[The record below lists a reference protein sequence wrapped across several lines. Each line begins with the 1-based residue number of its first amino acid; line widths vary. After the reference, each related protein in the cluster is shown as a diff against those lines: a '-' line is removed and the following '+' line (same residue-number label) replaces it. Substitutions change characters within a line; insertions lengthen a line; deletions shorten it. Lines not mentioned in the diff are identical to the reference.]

1 MSLNASQ
8 WREKIQSAA
17 GNIFP
22 SIQKVRRHLHQHP
35 ELSFNEF
42 KTSEYLQN
50 LLKDAGIPF
59 VAGLVKTGIRAEIKG
74 ASDGRQVALRGD
86 MDALPIQETNKTAY
100 KSINDGVMHAC
111 GHDVHSA
118 CLLGAGMILH
128 SLAEHLPGTVVLV
141 FQPGEEQ
148 HPGGARLML
157 EDGVFQDR
165 HPSSIF
171 AQHVFPTLPAGMVGF
186 REGRYMASSDEI
198 FIKVRGKGGHAAMPH
213 QLVDPVH
220 TAAQM
225 LVAMQAVSSRFAP
238 PLVPT
243 VLSFGK
249 VIANGATNVIPD
261 EVLLEGTFR
270 TMDEQWRNKAHEQI
284 LRIATET
291 AHAYGAKAD
300 VEISRGYPVL
310 YNHEALTR
318 RSRHAAEEY
327 LGKEQVVN
335 LDMRMTAED
344 FAWFAQ
350 EMPACFYRLGT
361 AGQNGAYTSGVHT
374 STFDIDEQALIT
386 GMGMMAWLAVNE
398 LLQP

>member
-1 MSLNASQ
+1 
-8 WREKIQSAA
+8 
-17 GNIFP
+17 
-22 SIQKVRRHLHQHP
+22 
-35 ELSFNEF
+35 
-42 KTSEYLQN
+42 
-50 LLKDAGIPF
+50 
-59 VAGLVKTGIRAEIKG
+59 
-74 ASDGRQVALRGD
+74 
-86 MDALPIQETNKTAY
+86 
-100 KSINDGVMHAC
+100 
-111 GHDVHSA
+111 
-118 CLLGAGMILH
+118 
-128 SLAEHLPGTVVLV
+128 
-141 FQPGEEQ
+141 
-148 HPGGARLML
+148 
-157 EDGVFQDR
+157 
-165 HPSSIF
+165 
-171 AQHVFPTLPAGMVGF
+171 
-186 REGRYMASSDEI
+186 
-198 FIKVRGKGGHAAMPH
+198 MPH